1 MVRKNKMAKKTLDH
15 KESKHSKS
23 PFWQALVLTIIVFI
37 IGIFLG
43 MAYEGNRLDK
53 INEYYVLSEISLMDA
68 LALSRLTDIDLN
80 KGILNCDILIEANT
94 NFADRIY
101 SEALLLEKYEESGK
115 LTDALRLAHTKYDLL
130 RTILWLNVI
139 NIPEQ
144 CKKNISV
151 VVYLYEYDSGD
162 LTQKATNRVWSRILF
177 DLKQDVGNR
186 IILIPIAVDSDLTS
200 LNSLISKFN
209 VSSYP
214 ALILDNEQ
222 VFSEIKSVNE
232 LKKHLK

>member
-1 MVRKNKMAKKTLDH
+1 MTKKI
-15 KESKHSKS
+15 KFPKKSQFSKS
-23 PFWQALVLTIIVFI
+23 YFWQALVLTVIVFI

-43 MAYEGNRLDK
+43 IAYEGNRLEQ

-80 KGILNCDILIEANT
+80 KGIMNCEILIEANT
-94 NFADRIY
+94 NFADKIY

-115 LTDALRLAHTKYDLL
+115 LTEALQLAHTKYDLL

-144 CKKNISV
+144 CKRNVSV
-151 VVYLYEYDSGD
+151 VVYLYEYDSDD
-162 LTQKATNRVWSRILF
+162 LTKKAINRVWSRILY
-177 DLKQDVGNR
+177 DLKRDVGNR

-200 LNSLISKFN
+200 LNSLTSRFN
-209 VSSYP
+209 ITSYP
-214 ALILDNEQ
+214 ALIIDNEK
-222 VFSEIKSVNE
+222 VFSEIKSAEE

>member
-1 MVRKNKMAKKTLDH
+1 MPKKTLNS
-15 KESKHSKS
+15 KESKNTKS
-23 PFWQALVLTIIVFI
+23 YFWQALVLTVIVFI

-43 MAYEGNRLDK
+43 IAYEGNRLEQ

-80 KGILNCDILIEANT
+80 SGIMNCEVLIQANT

-115 LTDALRLAHTKYDLL
+115 LTEALRLAHTKYDLL

-144 CKKNISV
+144 CKRNVSI
-151 VVYLYEYDSGD
+151 VVYLYEYDSED
-162 LTQKATNRVWSRILF
+162 LTKKAINRVWSRILY
-177 DLKQDVGNR
+177 DLKRDVGNK

-200 LNSLISKFN
+200 LDSLISRFN
-209 VSSYP
+209 ISSYP
-214 ALILDNEQ
+214 ALIIDNEK
-222 VFSEIKSVNE
+222 VFLEIKSADE

>member
-1 MVRKNKMAKKTLDH
+1 MVKKISSAKDSKN
-15 KESKHSKS
+15 SKS
-23 PFWQALVLTIIVFI
+23 YFWQALVLTVIVFI

-43 MAYEGNRLDK
+43 IAYEGNRLDK

-68 LALSRLTDIDLN
+68 LALSRLTDVDLSRGVID
-80 KGILNCDILIEANT
+80 CEILIDANT

-101 SEALLLEKYEESGK
+101 SEAILLEKYEESGK
-115 LTDALRLAHTKYDLL
+115 LTEALRLAHTKYDLL
-130 RTILWLNVI
+130 RTILWLNVM

-151 VVYLYEYDSGD
+151 VVYLYEYETED
-162 LTQKATNRVWSRILF
+162 LTKKAINRVWSRILY
-177 DLKQDVGNR
+177 DLKRDVGNR

-200 LNSLISKFN
+200 LNSLISRFN
-209 VSSYP
+209 ISSYP
-214 ALILDNEQ
+214 ALIIDDEK
-222 VFSEIKSVNE
+222 VFSEIKSVDE

>member
-1 MVRKNKMAKKTLDH
+1 MTKEILNKKN
-15 KESKHSKS
+15 SKNSIS
-23 PFWQALVLTIIVFI
+23 YFWQALVLTVIVFI
-37 IGIFLG
+37 VGIFLG
-43 MAYEGNRLDK
+43 IAYEGNRLDK

-80 KGILNCDILIEANT
+80 KNIMNCEILIEANT

-115 LTDALRLAHTKYDLL
+115 LTEALRLAHTKYDLL

-144 CKKNISV
+144 CKKNVSV
-151 VVYLYEYDSGD
+151 IVYLYEYDSED
-162 LTQKATNRVWSRILF
+162 LTKKATNRVWSRILY
-177 DLKQDVGNR
+177 DLKKDVGNK
-186 IILIPIAVDSDLTS
+186 IILIPIAVDSDLIS
-200 LNSLISKFN
+200 LDSLISRFN
-209 VSSYP
+209 ISSYP
-214 ALILDNEQ
+214 ALIMDNEK
-222 VFSEIKSVNE
+222 VFLEIKSADE